1 MQHSQPL
8 PRQAAV
14 QQAQPLAQLT
24 LLQVRLLTSGLSP
37 GCGWWQ
43 PLLQPLVSAV
53 LFTAWLLGLILNTTS
68 PSPSAAAA
76 GAVEVGSCGSTGD
89 ALGAHT
95 QANGKRRASSADVAT
110 PAARAA
116 AGGYASGEE
125 GSSDDEVLQLPRKR
139 SRVLGPAGQL
149 LMHLQSDPER

>member
-1 MQHSQPL
+1 M
-8 PRQAAV
+8 
-14 QQAQPLAQLT
+14 
-24 LLQVRLLTSGLSP
+24 LSP
-37 GCGWWQ
+37 
-43 PLLQPLVSAV
+43 
-53 LFTAWLLGLILNTTS
+53 F
-68 PSPSAAAA
+68 AAGAA

-95 QANGKRRASSADVAT
+95 QTNGKRRASSADVAT

-149 LMHLQSDPER
+149 LMHLHSDPER